1 MGPGSSFFRKLLTRH
16 LLYDILL
23 PALPPK
29 DLAQTMSIA
38 DRVLAVLA
46 DVSEV
51 DEVRRNLEL
60 RLYDLDI
67 LDSLKTVE
75 LIVAFSEK
83 LGVEVSPAELE
94 REQWA
99 TPSKIVTF
107 MEDRLRQ

>member
-1 MGPGSSFFRKLLTRH
+1 
-16 LLYDILL
+16 
-23 PALPPK
+23 
-29 DLAQTMSIA
+29 MSTA
-38 DRVLAVLA
+38 EKVLAVLA

-51 DEVRRNLEL
+51 DQVRQNPDL

-94 REQWA
+94 REQWS
-99 TPSKIVTF
+99 TPSKIVAYI
-107 MEDRLRQ
+107 EEKLRR